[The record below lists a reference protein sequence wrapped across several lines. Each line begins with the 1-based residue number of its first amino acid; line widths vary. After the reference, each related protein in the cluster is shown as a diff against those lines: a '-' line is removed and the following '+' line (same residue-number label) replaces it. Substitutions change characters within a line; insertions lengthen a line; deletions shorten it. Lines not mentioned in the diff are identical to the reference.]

1 MKEISEPS
9 RIYTKRETVL
19 VVGAIV
25 ALMLVMLWSYSRLN
39 AAYTRAN
46 EDGGAWAQ
54 SDALA
59 RQIQA
64 LRDQPTLADDH
75 ALQKDDMTRRIAN
88 AAAAASLEEKRL
100 IAIEHQTAR
109 RIGRSAYLE
118 EPTRLTFKDVTLR
131 QVLTTLD
138 ALTNDDSRMH
148 VSRLRLTAP
157 RQDTSTESWT
167 VDATVTYLIYEP
179 AEQQY

>member
-1 MKEISEPS
+1 M
-9 RIYTKRETVL
+9 
-19 VVGAIV
+19 VVAIV
-25 ALMLVMLWSYSRLN
+25 ALMLVTLWSYSRLSN
-39 AAYTRAN
+39 AYTRAN

-64 LRDQPTLADDH
+64 LRDQPTIADDR

-88 AAAAASLEEKRL
+88 AAAAAALDEKRL

-138 ALTNDDSRMH
+138 TLTNDDSRMH

-157 RQDTSTESWT
+157 RRDTNSEFWN

-179 AEQQY
+179 TPKQN

>member
-1 MKEISEPS
+1 MNESSNPT
-9 RIYTKRETVL
+9 RANTQRETVL
-19 VVGAIV
+19 MVGAIV
-25 ALMLVMLWSYSRLN
+25 ALMLVTLWSYGRLD

-54 SDALA
+54 SEALT
-59 RQIQA
+59 RQIRS

-75 ALQKDDMTRRIAN
+75 AMQKEDMTRRIAN
-88 AAAAASLEEKRL
+88 AAAVASLDEKRL

-109 RIGRSAYLE
+109 RLGRSAYLE
-118 EPTRLTFKDVTLR
+118 EPTRMTLKDVTLR

-138 ALTNDDSRMH
+138 ALTKDDSRLR

-157 RQDTSTESWT
+157 RQDTNAESWI
-167 VDATVTYLIYEP
+167 VDVTVTYLIYDP
-179 AEQQY
+179 AQQN